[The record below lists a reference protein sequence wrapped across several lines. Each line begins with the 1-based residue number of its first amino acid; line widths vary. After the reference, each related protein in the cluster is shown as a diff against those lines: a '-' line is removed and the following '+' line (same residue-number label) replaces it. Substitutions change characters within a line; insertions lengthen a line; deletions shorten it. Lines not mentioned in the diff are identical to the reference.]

1 MKQNCCQ
8 TPLIQYNNQPNRKE
22 KKMTNATYN
31 VGDTFTTQKSGITGT
46 ITEIVSQDN
55 GNTRVKLDVNG
66 SERWTTFSVK

>member
-1 MKQNCCQ
+1 
-8 TPLIQYNNQPNRKE
+8 
-22 KKMTNATYN
+22 MTNATYN